1 MMKENRSVTFI
12 FMLIFQNRENRN
24 ARALS
29 LSLSLAWIM
38 YCVFEVCSIL
48 SFGQT
53 TSG

>member
-29 LSLSLAWIM
+29 LSLAWIM